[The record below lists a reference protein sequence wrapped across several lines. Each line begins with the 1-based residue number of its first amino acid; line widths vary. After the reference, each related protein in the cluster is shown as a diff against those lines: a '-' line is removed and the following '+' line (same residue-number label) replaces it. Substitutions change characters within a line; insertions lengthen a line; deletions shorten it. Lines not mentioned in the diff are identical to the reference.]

1 MWSSSNIYITIF
13 MLAVMDHFNSY
24 IFSRLNSYL
33 ITYFESRSLPKQKNR
48 KSISNY
54 LKLFI
59 LSISIS
65 EMNEKMICRYLFL
78 ILKLPKHR
86 LLDLPIKKW
95 PKMWT
100 KQPRMTKHEIWI
112 FRACTSWWLIWNIV
126 AFIYQMICFNVFI

>member
-1 MWSSSNIYITIF
+1 MWSISNIYFTIF

-24 IFSRLNSYL
+24 IFFKITFTFI
-33 ITYFESRSLPKQKNR
+33 ITYLEYKSLTKQNIGKV
-48 KSISNY
+48 SQTISNY
-54 LKLFI
+54 LS
-59 LSISIS
+59 SITIS

>member
-1 MWSSSNIYITIF
+1 MWLISNIYFTIF
-13 MLAVMDHFNSY
+13 MLAVIISILIFFEDY
-24 IFSRLNSYL
+24 IHISNHLLRIWILDK
-33 ITYFESRSLPKQKNR
+33 TKQKIGEV
-48 KSISNY
+48 SHTISNY
-54 LKLFI
+54 LS
-59 LSISIS
+59 SISIS